1 MKAYQ
6 NEKNQFEASLTA
18 YIPNL
23 GQAMLLATV
32 DYTDES
38 CWIKEGFLLVEG
50 RPAKGLCIK
59 TSLDHHQV
67 PLEFRPLVLPPIE
80 KELAWG
86 LDWAMAT
93 LITTIFKEDRELS
106 REVSLL
112 WDRPK
117 QSLSERDILM
127 MYLRGIY
134 GDSFSQVH
142 GETQCPA
149 LKSFLADILMIP
161 PFKTEKII

>member
-1 MKAYQ
+1 MKVYQ
-6 NEKNQFEASLTA
+6 DKKNQFEASLTA

-23 GQAMLLATV
+23 GQALLLASV

-38 CWIKEGFLLVEG
+38 CWIKEGFLLLEG
-50 RPAKGLCIK
+50 RPAKGLCMK
-59 TSLDHHQV
+59 TSLDPHEV

-86 LDWAMAT
+86 LDWAMTT

-106 REVSLL
+106 REMSLL

-117 QSLSERDILM
+117 QSLSEQDILM
-127 MYLRGIY
+127 IYLHGAY

-142 GETQCPA
+142 RESQCPS
-149 LKSFLADILMIP
+149 LRNFLTDILMIP
-161 PFKTEKII
+161 PFKTVKII